1 MAMLKLKVTKVGNS
15 KAVILTKEAAARL
28 KVEEGDV
35 LFLVETPT
43 GYRLTPYD
51 LSFEQKMDVA
61 RKVMKKRR
69 TLLREL
75 AK

>member
-1 MAMLKLKVTKVGNS
+1 MLKLKVTKVGNS
-15 KAVILTKEAAARL
+15 KALILNKEAAAQL
-28 KVEEGDV
+28 NVEEGDS

-51 LSFEQKMDVA
+51 PEFERKMTVA

-69 TLLREL
+69 KLLREL

>member
-1 MAMLKLKVTKVGNS
+1 MLKLKVTKVGNS

-28 KVEEGDV
+28 KVEEGDA

-51 LSFEQKMDVA
+51 PSFEQKMEVA

>member
-1 MAMLKLKVTKVGNS
+1 MYKLKVTKVGNS
-15 KAVILTKEAAARL
+15 NALILNREICSSL
-28 KVEEGDV
+28 DVSEGDY
-35 LFLVETPT
+35 LYLVKTSE
-43 GYRLTPYD
+43 GFRISPYD
-51 LSFEQKMDVA
+51 PQFERQMAVA

>member
-1 MAMLKLKVTKVGNS
+1 MLKLKVTKVGNS
-15 KAVILTKEAAARL
+15 KALILSKEVAARL
-28 KVEEGDV
+28 NVEEGDF

-43 GYRLTPYD
+43 GYRLSPYD
-51 LSFEQKMDVA
+51 PSFEQKMAVA
-61 RKVMKKRR
+61 RRVKKKRR

>member
-1 MAMLKLKVTKVGNS
+1 MLKLKVTKVGNS
-15 KAVILTKEAAARL
+15 KALILNKEAATRL
-28 KVEEGDV
+28 NVEEGDS

-43 GYRLTPYD
+43 GYRLSPYD
-51 LSFEQKMDVA
+51 PEFEKQMTAA

-69 TLLREL
+69 TLLRAL